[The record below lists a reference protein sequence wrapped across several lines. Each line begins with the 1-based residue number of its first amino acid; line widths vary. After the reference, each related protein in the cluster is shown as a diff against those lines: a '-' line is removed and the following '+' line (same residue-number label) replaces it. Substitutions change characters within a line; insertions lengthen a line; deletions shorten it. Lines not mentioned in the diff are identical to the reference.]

1 MAIRTDSITS
11 AEWSIKIGSP
21 GDVVEELQDIDQC
34 IAIILTTRKG
44 SDPHRPLFGCDAWKY
59 LDTPAAIAI
68 PNVIREAVDSLE
80 EWEPRISLVRVTSSI
95 ELARIVFNVEWKLK
109 NDDTVTSA
117 SEVALAT
124 TA

>member
-1 MAIRTDSITS
+1 MVVRVNGITS
-11 AEWSIKIGSP
+11 AEWSLKLGSP

-59 LDTPAAIAI
+59 LDAPAGVAI

-80 EWEPRISLVRVTSSI
+80 EWEPRISLVRVTASV
-95 ELARIVFNVEWKLK
+95 ELAHIVFNVEWKLK
-109 NDDTVTSA
+109 SDDVVSA
-117 SEVALAT
+117 SEVQLVQPA
-124 TA
+124 